1 MKEEHLILQV
11 LIQECSQGLT
21 SFSLV
26 DLAKYSMMVTH
37 TLETGKKL
45 KQPLQI
51 DDWLMKVPETLF
63 QGGYIML

>member
-26 DLAKYSMMVTH
+26 DMAKYSMMVTH

-51 DDWLMKVPETLF
+51 DD
-63 QGGYIML
+63 